1 MVTIGRKLNNS
12 KNILQLKNQLGKGMK
27 EGSFVVR
34 TNERNNVVLSVLHN
48 DQAYHV
54 QTEVFHEGDQTRYRQ
69 VESFEI

>member
-1 MVTIGRKLNNS
+1 
-12 KNILQLKNQLGKGMK
+12 MK

>member
-1 MVTIGRKLNNS
+1 
-12 KNILQLKNQLGKGMK
+12 MK

-34 TNERNNVVLSVLHN
+34 TNERSNVVLSLLHN

-69 VESFEI
+69 VKTFDIVKKVHRVQFYKDFFVIK